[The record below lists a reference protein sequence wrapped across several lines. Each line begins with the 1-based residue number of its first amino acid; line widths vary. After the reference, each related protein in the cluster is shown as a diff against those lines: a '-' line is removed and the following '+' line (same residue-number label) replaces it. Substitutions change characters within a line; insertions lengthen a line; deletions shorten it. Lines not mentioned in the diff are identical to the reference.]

1 MAMMLADTMTML
13 IAMMVTQMRMIK
25 VPTIMVRMK
34 MIRMRITE
42 TIVNNMI
49 TTDKDDDCDEGID
62 NNVENR
68 MMMIMILNC

>member
-1 MAMMLADTMTML
+1 
-13 IAMMVTQMRMIK
+13 MIK